1 MQRTTIAA
9 LALLLPAFLPL
20 APAMAQ
26 QADKTANDG
35 KAFVTQAIDR
45 QRQHWDDVSRRIW
58 GFHELGFQETQSSE
72 LLQQQLKD
80 AGFEVKTGVSGMPTA
95 FVATSG
101 SGKPVI
107 GILAEFDALP
117 GLSQDTVPFRK
128 PLEAQAPGHGCGHN
142 LFGTASVAAAIAVRQ
157 WMEKTGQSGTIRLYG
172 TPAEEGGDGK
182 VYMVR
187 DGLLA
192 DVDVVLAWHPSDDN
206 DASPSDN
213 LAVIGALFRFHGVSA
228 HAAAA
233 PDKGRSA
240 LDGVESFDY
249 MVNMMREHVPQETR
263 LHYVI
268 RNGGLAPNV
277 VPDFAEVEMWARHPK
292 AGVLRD
298 IWDRVVA
305 ASKGAALGT
314 GTTVE
319 MEIINGSY
327 ERLPNET
334 IAKLMDANLR
344 QVGGVAYTP
353 AETQFAGTLQKSFG
367 NDAPPLSQAK
377 EIQPFE
383 RHQTYAS
390 SDAGDVSWNVPYA
403 GLSTATWVP
412 GTAAHSWQAVAAD
425 GMSIGQKGMIVAA
438 KTVAMTAVDLF
449 THPQAIVAARAEFDR
464 RRGPD
469 FKYVSLIGDRKPA
482 LDYRKGAGGAQKE

>member
-1 MQRTTIAA
+1 MQGTTIAA
-9 LALLLPAFLPL
+9 LALLISLPL
-20 APAMAQ
+20 APALAQ
-26 QADKTANDG
+26 TADKVANDG
-35 KAFVTQAIDR
+35 KTFVTQVIG
-45 QRQHWDDVSRRIW
+45 QQQEHWDDVSRRIW

-72 LLQQQLKD
+72 LLQQQLRD
-80 AGFEVKTGVSGMPTA
+80 AGFEVKAGVSGMPTA
-95 FVATSG
+95 FIATWG

-117 GLSQDTVPFRK
+117 GLSQDTVPYRK

-142 LFGTASVAAAIAVRQ
+142 LFGTASTAAATAVKQ
-157 WMEKTGQSGTIRLYG
+157 WMEKAGQSGTIRLYG

-187 DGLLA
+187 DGLFS
-192 DVDVVLAWHPSDDN
+192 DVDAVLAWHPGDGN

-249 MVNMMREHVPQETR
+249 MVNMMREHVPQESR
-263 LHYVI
+263 IHYVI

-292 AGVLRD
+292 AGVLRG
-298 IWDRVVA
+298 IWDRIVA
-305 ASKGAALGT
+305 ASQGAAMGT
-314 GTTVE
+314 GTTVD
-319 MEIINGSY
+319 MEIINGSF

-344 QVGGVAYTP
+344 RVGGVTYTP
-353 AETQFAGTLQKSFG
+353 AESRFASTLQKSFG
-367 NDAPPLSQAK
+367 AGAPSLSQAV
-377 EIQPFE
+377 EIHSFE
-383 RHQTYAS
+383 QEQTYAS

-438 KTVAMTAVDLF
+438 KTVAMTAVDLL
-449 THPQAIVAARAEFDR
+449 THPQALVAARAEFAR
-464 RRGPD
+464 RRGPE
-469 FKYVSLIGDRKPA
+469 FKYASLIGDRKPA
-482 LDYRKGAGGAQKE
+482 LDYRKGAAGGPEK